1 MPGYPDNENMWVKLC
16 NIEKDEKHTN
26 KFPNGR
32 SMVTVQVCDRVF
44 KLKKNPLYLNN
55 SKLIHMLRQVQ
66 LEEPNNQAQ
75 SNHNNEETGGET

>member
-1 MPGYPDNENMWVKLC
+1 MWVKLC

-75 SNHNNEETGGET
+75 SNHNNEETCGETYGEDGTP